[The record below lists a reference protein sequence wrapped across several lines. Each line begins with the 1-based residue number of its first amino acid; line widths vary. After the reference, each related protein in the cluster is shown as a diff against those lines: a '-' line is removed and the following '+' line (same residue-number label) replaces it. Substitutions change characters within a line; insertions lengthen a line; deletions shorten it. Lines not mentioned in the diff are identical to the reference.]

1 MFSLYRYLQT
11 TTPTPA
17 PKTTPAPTPAPVI
30 GKPDEA
36 KYVVTEGNTSCI
48 LVQFATQLNVSY
60 TGNDR
65 KKIFCSHLQIIFRN
79 I

>member
-1 MFSLYRYLQT
+1 MFPLYRYLQT
-11 TTPTPA
+11 TPTTVAPKTTPAPA
-17 PKTTPAPTPAPVI
+17 PKTTPAPAPVI
-30 GKPDEA
+30 GKPEEA

-65 KKIFCSHLQIIFRN
+65 KKN
-79 I
+79 IV